1 MGYDQEKDIL
11 IKLFEFEQEKSTL
24 QLSVFSYDGGEAKLQ
39 LVRSFKKQDGT
50 IGYSKIGRL
59 NKEEVKFILDRGPE
73 ILELIVNF
81 ESSKESSWFWL

>member
-1 MGYDQEKDIL
+1 MVYEQEKDIL

-39 LVRSFKKQDGT
+39 FARSFKKQDDT
-50 IGYSKIGRL
+50 IGYSKAGRL
-59 NKEEVKFILDRGPE
+59 SKDEVKFILDHGPE

-81 ESSKESSWFWL
+81 ESSKESS